1 MPKVLAFLC
10 YLVAFLCF
18 LASAFAAERLPRVN
32 RESTWSRSVSL
43 PGCSFRWLTRP
54 TRSDVALTCGTGEG
68 SGGGVGTAD
77 RRGPTIPR
85 QSRMLCVSR

>member
-32 RESTWSRSVSL
+32 L
-43 PGCSFRWLTRP
+43 
-54 TRSDVALTCGTGEG
+54 VALGL
-68 SGGGVGTAD
+68 AA
-77 RRGPTIPR
+77 
-85 QSRMLCVSR
+85 